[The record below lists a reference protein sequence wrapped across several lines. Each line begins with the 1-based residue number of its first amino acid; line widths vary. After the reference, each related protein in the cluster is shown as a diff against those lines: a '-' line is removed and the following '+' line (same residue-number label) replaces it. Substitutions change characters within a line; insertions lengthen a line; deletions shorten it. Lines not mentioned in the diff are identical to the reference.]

1 MDRVY
6 INMKEENDWIK
17 KYFKNKDLVS
27 VEDLLS
33 CIEDLDS
40 EIYELKEK
48 LREKEESTQ
57 WDFDFERGFK
67 GSNEY

>member
-17 KYFKNKDLVS
+17 KYFKKDLVS

-48 LREKEESTQ
+48 LREKEEPTQ
-57 WDFDFERGFK
+57 WDLDFERGFK
-67 GSNEY
+67 GSSEY